1 VSDVARRSAVEGL
14 LNENES
20 KHLEKEEK
28 KGEKS
33 ISNFQDFEL
42 KK

>member
-1 VSDVARRSAVEGL
+1 VSDVARRSVVEGL
-14 LNENES
+14 LNEKES
-20 KHLEKEEK
+20 KHLGKGEK

-33 ISNFQDFEL
+33 ISNSQDFEL